1 MLASHVEDGP
11 GVQYTII
18 HSGGEDRVA
27 RSQMDR
33 LPEGTL
39 TRVLLTTTKDN
50 RISLNIYDVMPRMG
64 TSPEDIKGGMRRVE
78 SWKGPDGDG
87 LKRFTI
93 GHGATAAEV
102 AALQRHTEYNDKLEA
117 GDLSSHAGTPSRRL
131 PSSDLPLHDF
141 LRRCS
146 SSYVTHQLPRL
157 LVKQRRLYESVRGKD
172 DATVS
177 METAE
182 QGSRDW
188 SAVSEGC
195 TLLTVALPGV
205 EPRAALRRMLD
216 LLELHGMQLHLAQ
229 VDTVDD
235 PEGDGY
241 VTLLRTVIC
250 PEAGRLDDIC
260 EADWEYLKRDACR
273 LKWVDDPA
281 LKLAVT
287 LSQATLSHLDGPRL
301 INATPGPMQARGHS
315 LARAEVMLAL
325 ADLTLSVLSDRP
337 LLSRVGVHDRLGRP
351 DECRLTLAMVDLLI
365 ARFDPAC
372 PLEEADFLSQLDACA
387 VRAEASL
394 RNDEDSAC
402 LLRAIGSAVRHTMR
416 TNLYMSRRWALTL
429 RLDPGFFDGILS
441 NLPSSK
447 GLSNRPYGVFFV
459 AGRHFNG
466 FHVRF
471 SDIARGGL
479 RVVLPPSP
487 DIHVAESRRH
497 FSECFRLAWA
507 QQLKNKDIPEGGAK
521 AVCLVYP
528 VPGQDRTR
536 LLHKCVK
543 KFAESLL
550 DLICPRQNLAP
561 LFGFGTASP
570 AASFSCGMNTLCAGG
585 SGVGISD
592 LGTSPTSPTSRASP
606 RSPTSSSSP
615 TASPTPQRHT
625 ISVGLGKRSASSSP
639 EGPADPV
646 VSRGGCEKELIY
658 LGPDEN
664 ITPHDINW
672 MAKRAAQRGYKMPG
686 AFISSKP
693 AAGINHKE
701 YGVTSEGVAVFLHEG
716 LLAVGIDPSSQP
728 FTIKITGGPDGD
740 VAGNMLRILHR
751 DYGERVS
758 VVGICDGFGAVEDPD
773 GIPMAELLRLADA
786 QLNISKLNPET
797 LGPRG
802 CLTLADTPE
811 GAARRNTMHNRV
823 VADAF
828 VPAGGRPSTV
838 NASNWRD
845 FLQAD
850 GITPSARLVV
860 EGANLFFDKKA
871 RQALFDHCGSDRISI
886 IKDSSANKCG
896 VICSS
901 MEIVASMILDEDEF
915 KTLKPRYVPQV
926 LERLR
931 ELARLEARMLFTEA
945 ARDRSVALP
954 TLSERISVAILRV
967 GRALDD
973 ALDKLPR
980 AEQQAL
986 FPLVRESIPPELF
999 SEPSIELRARMVLP
1013 WPYQRSCITSGLA
1026 SRLVYRE
1033 GLAFVEGLPNDG
1045 LATFAQAYL
1054 RGEQHTRE
1062 LSALV
1067 AAANLSFGS
1076 EVMEL
1081 LMKGGVRA
1089 AAEKIL
1095 LLGSAAQAGEEAP
1108 AYPVLAE

>member
-1 MLASHVEDGP
+1 MSA
-11 GVQYTII
+11 
-18 HSGGEDRVA
+18 GG
-27 RSQMDR
+27 
-33 LPEGTL
+33 G
-39 TRVLLTTTKDN
+39 
-50 RISLNIYDVMPRMG
+50 
-64 TSPEDIKGGMRRVE
+64 
-78 SWKGPDGDG
+78 
-87 LKRFTI
+87 
-93 GHGATAAEV
+93 
-102 AALQRHTEYNDKLEA
+102 
-117 GDLSSHAGTPSRRL
+117 
-131 PSSDLPLHDF
+131 
-141 LRRCS
+141 
-146 SSYVTHQLPRL
+146 RL
-157 LVKQRRLYESVRGKD
+157 LVAARRVRCPRG
-172 DATVS
+172 
-177 METAE
+177 
-182 QGSRDW
+182 G
-188 SAVSEGC
+188 
-195 TLLTVALPGV
+195 VAAKRRGLCLPFASNRLR
-205 EPRAALRRMLD
+205 RAAHDAHQPGYVSPVGPHPPSRSGLLRRHPLQPPI
-216 LLELHGMQLHLAQ
+216 LE
-229 VDTVDD
+229 
-235 PEGDGY
+235 
-241 VTLLRTVIC
+241 
-250 PEAGRLDDIC
+250 
-260 EADWEYLKRDACR
+260 
-273 LKWVDDPA
+273 
-281 LKLAVT
+281 
-287 LSQATLSHLDGPRL
+287 
-301 INATPGPMQARGHS
+301 
-315 LARAEVMLAL
+315 
-325 ADLTLSVLSDRP
+325 
-337 LLSRVGVHDRLGRP
+337 
-351 DECRLTLAMVDLLI
+351 
-365 ARFDPAC
+365 
-372 PLEEADFLSQLDACA
+372 
-387 VRAEASL
+387 
-394 RNDEDSAC
+394 
-402 LLRAIGSAVRHTMR
+402 
-416 TNLYMSRRWALTL
+416 
-429 RLDPGFFDGILS
+429 
-441 NLPSSK
+441 

-561 LFGFGTASP
+561 LWIRHGLARRLLLVWHEHALCGRLWRRHLRPGHLSNIAHLSRLPAIAHVVQLADCIAHATA
-570 AASFSCGMNTLCAGG
+570 AY
-585 SGVGISD
+585 D
-592 LGTSPTSPTSRASP
+592 LGRTWQA
-606 RSPTSSSSP
+606 
-615 TASPTPQRHT
+615 
-625 ISVGLGKRSASSSP
+625 VGLVLARRAGRSCREP
-639 EGPADPV
+639 WRVREGADLPGTGREHHAARHQLDGQARRAARLQDARRV
-646 VSRGGCEKELIY
+646 HLVQTGRRHQPQGVRRHLRGRGGL
-658 LGPDEN
+658 
-664 ITPHDINW
+664 
-672 MAKRAAQRGYKMPG
+672 
-686 AFISSKP
+686 P
-693 AAGINHKE
+693 AR
-701 YGVTSEGVAVFLHEG
+701 G

-728 FTIKITGGPDGD
+728 FTIKITGGPDSD

-980 AEQQAL
+980 AEQQTL

-1081 LMKGGVRA
+1081 LMKGGGA

-1095 LLGSAAQAGEEAP
+1095 LLGSAARAGEEAP